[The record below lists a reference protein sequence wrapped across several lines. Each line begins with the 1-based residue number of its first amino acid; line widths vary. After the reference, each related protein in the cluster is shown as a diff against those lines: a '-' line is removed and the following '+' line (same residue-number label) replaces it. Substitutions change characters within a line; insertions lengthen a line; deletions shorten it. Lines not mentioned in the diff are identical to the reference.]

1 MQGSNMQLNQ
11 TPEEAYNEL
20 TCKSETIMAIL
31 FEMRMDLRF
40 KRYYWKLTKFTRQYW
55 NETKNTYIKQ
65 TTCHLEEEQRILFSM
80 I

>member
-1 MQGSNMQLNQ
+1 MQGSNMQLNK

-20 TCKSETIMAIL
+20 MCISEMIMAIL

-40 KRYYWKLTKFTRQYW
+40 KRYYWMLMKFTRQSW
-55 NETKNTYIKQ
+55 NKTKNTSIKQ
-65 TTCHLEEEQRILFSM
+65 TRCHLEEEQRILFSM